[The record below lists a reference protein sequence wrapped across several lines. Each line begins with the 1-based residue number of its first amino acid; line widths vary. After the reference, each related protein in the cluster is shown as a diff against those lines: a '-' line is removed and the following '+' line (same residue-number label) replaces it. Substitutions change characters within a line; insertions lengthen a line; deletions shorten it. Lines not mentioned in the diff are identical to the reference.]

1 MPEPRASAVAGASGP
16 ARPDPTRG
24 TARRLRAGDAGR
36 RGGREAPGSGPL
48 RAGEERCC
56 RRASA
61 RPCCLP
67 RRSQS
72 DRCAGSPVSAG
83 CEAAAAAGGREG
95 GSEPARPRAAGA
107 TVGSGRPPR
116 CPEVTAALP
125 GCAAP
130 AGQPEGP
137 GGPFCTFAGVRAA
150 RRGPLRL
157 LFPTKG
163 SKILFNEPQFLAG
176 TY

>member
-1 MPEPRASAVAGASGP
+1 MILKTPKLTKVSGDEKVYFCGCPLIGAGVQNK
-16 ARPDPTRG
+16 RE
-24 TARRLRAGDAGR
+24 
-36 RGGREAPGSGPL
+36 GGK
-48 RAGEERCC
+48 
-56 RRASA
+56 
-61 RPCCLP
+61 
-67 RRSQS
+67 
-72 DRCAGSPVSAG
+72 
-83 CEAAAAAGGREG
+83 EG

-157 LFPTKG
+157 LFPTKS